1 MAKVI
6 LTHEIAMLLVNISGD
21 PRYKITNGGV
31 LVNYVTYS
39 CGLLVLNDNSGRFS
53 YYVGDV
59 ANISVYERQDNFF
72 G

>member
-6 LTHEIAMLLVNISGD
+6 ITHEIAMRLANISGD
-21 PRYKITNGGV
+21 SHYKITNGGV

-39 CGLLVLNDNSGRFS
+39 CGLLLLNDDGGKFG
-53 YYVGDV
+53 YYVGDE

-72 G
+72 E